1 MGYRRESTNPEQ
13 VVQRTRDN
21 SCTNNRKKGCVGCFV
36 GDTFDG
42 GKRDVTHLF
51 RFIQLRITYL
61 RTH

>member
-1 MGYRRESTNPEQ
+1 MGYRRGSTNPERL
-13 VVQRTRDN
+13 VQRTRDN
-21 SCTNNRKKGCVGCFV
+21 SCTDNRKKGDVACFV
-36 GDTFDG
+36 GVTSDG